1 MRISEDDLKKV
12 QEIADWVESGEG
24 GWRTEVLKT
33 FGRRK
38 FLEAGDVSSKRE
50 VPLLIEKGLVFE
62 VIHSVEDY
70 NSPDYG
76 ITHLGYQVYEV
87 IQHRFLS
94 FNI

>member
-1 MRISEDDLKKV
+1 MRISEEDLKKV

-24 GWRTEVLKT
+24 GWRAEVMRT

-50 VPLLIEKGLVFE
+50 IPELIEKGLVFE
-62 VIHSVEDY
+62 VIHSEEDY

-87 IQHRFLS
+87 LQYRFLN
-94 FNI
+94 FNV